1 MFSPSQLPCTAWVL
15 IGDVNVSPL
24 VVCEKLSNDGVFRAD
39 DGGLCYAEAMF
50 STRAAAVGEAR
61 RRLTNAESYLRNLQD
76 TVILHRLSVAR
87 LLDEPVAGSAEGG
100 VA

>member
-15 IGDVNVSPL
+15 IGAVNVSPL
-24 VVCEKLSNDGVFRAD
+24 VVCEKLNNDGVFRAD

-50 STRAAAVGEAR
+50 STRAEAVAEAR
-61 RRLTNAESYLRNLQD
+61 QLLANAEAFLLNLQD
-76 TVILHRLSVAR
+76 TVVLHRLAVAR

>member
-61 RRLTNAESYLRNLQD
+61 RRLTNAESYLRKMQDRVGLQ
-76 TVILHRLSVAR
+76 RLAVAR
-87 LLDEPVAGSAEGG
+87 LLDEPVVCG
-100 VA
+100 VAGGAA